1 MLNKSSRRT
10 KMKESLSLFT
20 LVLVLSLGGF
30 ASQTIVTGIL
40 TDDMCT
46 KKHMMPGKP
55 NSECVR
61 ECIKHGAKY
70 VVVSGGKVTELAG
83 NKDKLNEFAG
93 KKVKIT
99 GEAKGRT
106 LNVVSIEAAE

>member
-1 MLNKSSRRT
+1 
-10 KMKESLSLFT
+10 MKKVLSIATLALFLSLSGL
-20 LVLVLSLGGF
+20 
-30 ASQTIVTGIL
+30 ASQTTTVTGVL

-55 NSECVR
+55 NAECVR

-83 NKDKLNEFAG
+83 NKDKFNEFAG

-99 GEAKGRT
+99 GETNGTT
-106 LNVVSIEAAE
+106 LKVSSIEAVE

>member
-1 MLNKSSRRT
+1 MKT
-10 KMKESLSLFT
+10 KLSAVLALALVFT
-20 LVLVLSLGGF
+20 LASF
-30 ASQTIVTGIL
+30 ASQTAVTGIL

-55 NSECVR
+55 NADCVR

-70 VVVSGGKVTELAG
+70 VVVSGGKVFVLKG
-83 NKDKLNEFAG
+83 NPEEFSPLAG

-99 GEAKGRT
+99 GEQKGDT
-106 LNVVSIEAAE
+106 FTVASIEAAQ